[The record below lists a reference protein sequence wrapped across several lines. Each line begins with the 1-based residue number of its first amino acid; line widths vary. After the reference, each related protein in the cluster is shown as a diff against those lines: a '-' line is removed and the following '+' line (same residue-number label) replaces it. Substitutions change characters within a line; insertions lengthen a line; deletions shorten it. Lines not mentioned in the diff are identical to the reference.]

1 MLMDVITSPRGSARC
16 GKEWSCRAESIFA
29 LKGINLEILHS
40 EAVHCYMGYILP
52 ITFFMYGLSLY
63 IKSKTLQPS
72 SSSYSSWSSST
83 SHKAQSLRCCI
94 QLWLCTSAYKRTVW
108 DAHNMRRKNLH
119 SHEIITRGRKY
130 VLAKTT
136 RTFKWLMHDS
146 NATQNPEIPLSQN
159 VACRAVSPTHGQV
172 K

>member
-16 GKEWSCRAESIFA
+16 RKERSCRAESIFA
-29 LKGINLEILHS
+29 LKGITLEILHS

-72 SSSYSSWSSST
+72 SSSYSSST

-94 QLWLCTSAYKRTVW
+94 QLWSCTSTYKRTLW

-119 SHEIITRGRKY
+119 SHEIITRG
-130 VLAKTT
+130 ANM
-136 RTFKWLMHDS
+136 FWLKQHILS
-146 NATQNPEIPLSQN
+146 ND
-159 VACRAVSPTHGQV
+159 
-172 K
+172 

>member
-1 MLMDVITSPRGSARC
+1 MLLLHQEGRKGAGRSGVVEQRAYLPSRASIWKFYIRKPSIVIWDT
-16 GKEWSCRAESIFA
+16 
-29 LKGINLEILHS
+29 
-40 EAVHCYMGYILP
+40 YILP

-72 SSSYSSWSSST
+72 SSSSYSSSSSST

-94 QLWLCTSAYKRTVW
+94 QLWSCTSAYKRTVW

-136 RTFKWLMHDS
+136 RTFK
-146 NATQNPEIPLSQN
+146 
-159 VACRAVSPTHGQV
+159 
-172 K
+172 